1 MCISNRTHSSLIQ
14 FAAYTS
20 CIVNKHS
27 SLWCENLD
35 HGHDRYYN
43 RTRRPMASLFSLWAH
58 VRRGNYFYYLSVKLI
73 VLNNIFDTRCII
85 AFGWMPHNITDGK
98 STLAQVIVWCRQ
110 VYVTLCTEWEPY
122 VTVTHHFRISSLFII
137 IFAYIYRYICVCV
150 CMMAYIT
157 EPLACLYLRL
167 DATFKP
173 EYSDAT
179 HATTIT
185 LSTSMKAQVSKPL
198 YVAQFILSNTL
209 YMWVNDHIYLLE

>member
-20 CIVNKHS
+20 CIVNKHC

-58 VRRGNYFYYLSVKLI
+58 VRRGNCFYYLSVKVI

-110 VYVTLCTEWEPY
+110 VYVILCNEWEPDMLLWHIISEYRACLLLFLHIYIDIY
-122 VTVTHHFRISSLFII
+122 VFVCVWWHILQSRWH
-137 IFAYIYRYICVCV
+137 AYICVL
-150 CMMAYIT
+150 T
-157 EPLACLYLRL
+157 PLSSQNIQMLLTRPQLPYPHPWRPRWANLSMSLNSFWAIHFICEL
-167 DATFKP
+167 
-173 EYSDAT
+173 
-179 HATTIT
+179 TTI
-185 LSTSMKAQVSKPL
+185 STC
-198 YVAQFILSNTL
+198 
-209 YMWVNDHIYLLE
+209 